1 MLDVVEDR
9 LVTGDEAAQ
18 RGEGLAEG
26 AHDQVHVVGEAEVGW
41 STPPAAQHAD
51 GVGVVHHETGVVFLA
66 EGDDLR
72 QRSDVAAHAEDAVH
86 DHEFAGLRIAT
97 LQASL
102 QAGHVIV
109 AEALHLAEGEAAAVN
124 DAGVVLFVCDH
135 DVCPTHQGSDRPQIG
150 LEAGAENQ
158 RGLLADEGRQLAL
171 QFPVEFQGAVE
182 EA

>member
-1 MLDVVEDR
+1 MEDR
-9 LVTGDEAAQ
+9 LVTGNKAAQ

-26 AHDQVHVVGEAEVGW
+26 AHDQVHVVGEAEVGCR
-41 STPPAAQHAD
+41 TPPAAQHAD
-51 GVGVVHHETGVVFLA
+51 GVGIIHHQTGVVFLA

-72 QRSDVAAHAEDAVH
+72 QRSDVAAHAENAVH
-86 DHEFAGLRIAT
+86 DHELADLRVAT

-102 QAGHVIV
+102 QAGHVVV

-124 DAGVVLFVCDH
+124 DAGVVIFVCDH
-135 DVCPTHQGSDRPQIG
+135 DVCPTHQGIDGPQIG

-158 RGLLADEGRQLAL
+158 RGLLGNEGRQLAL
-171 QFPVEFQGAVE
+171 QFPMEFQGAVE